1 MGCVFALRAS
11 ITRLGLLS
19 AHETSRLLMVLH
31 SCSFNVV
38 GVCVNYCA
46 EQAEA
51 QVEWRLLVVEALGG
65 DVDAAEERGL
75 GGHKLR
81 EALETEDRDG
91 DGFVTIDEV

>member
-1 MGCVFALRAS
+1 MCACVRV
-11 ITRLGLLS
+11 R
-19 AHETSRLLMVLH
+19 VLNC
-31 SCSFNVV
+31 CS
-38 GVCVNYCA
+38 

-75 GGHKLR
+75 GGHKLQ

-91 DGFVTIDEV
+91 DGFVTIDEVWAWKFTPCTHTHPVPCGSLPPSHILLCSG